1 MAKLKIDV
9 DNLHKQYGKNK
20 VLKGISVKFYE
31 GDVVCI
37 IGPSGS
43 GKSTFLRSLNL
54 LEEGTKGHITV
65 NGYDLTD
72 KATNVDHV
80 RENVGMVFQHF
91 NLFPHMTCLQNIT
104 YAQIKVLKR
113 SKAEAKSKADKLLS
127 LVGLL
132 DQANKYPS
140 QISGGQKQRIAIARA
155 LAMDP
160 EIMLF
165 DEATSALDPEITG
178 EVLTVMKKLA
188 EKHMSMLVVTHEMGF
203 AREVS
208 DRVLFMSEGK
218 ILEEGA
224 PNEIFEDPKSSE
236 LKSFLKSMIRL

>member
-1 MAKLKIDV
+1 MTGVQTCALP
-9 DNLHKQYGKNK
+9 
-20 VLKGISVKFYE
+20 IS
-31 GDVVCI
+31 
-37 IGPSGS
+37 
-43 GKSTFLRSLNL
+43 
-54 LEEGTKGHITV
+54 
-65 NGYDLTD
+65 
-72 KATNVDHV
+72 
-80 RENVGMVFQHF
+80 
-91 NLFPHMTCLQNIT
+91 
-104 YAQIKVLKR
+104 
-113 SKAEAKSKADKLLS
+113 DKLLS

>member
-1 MAKLKIDV
+1 MILKIENLSKSFA
-9 DNLHKQYGKNK
+9 DNE
-20 VLKGISVKFYE
+20 VLK
-31 GDVVCI
+31 DVSLTMDKGEI
-37 IGPSGS
+37 IAVIGSSGS
-43 GKSTFLRSLNL
+43 GKSTMLKCINGLVTPTSGKIAY
-54 LEEGTKGHITV
+54 EGRT
-65 NGYDLTD
+65 
-72 KATNVDHV
+72 
-80 RENVGMVFQHF
+80 GMVFQHF

-104 YAQIKVLKR
+104 YAQVKVLKR
-113 SKAEAKSKADKLLS
+113 SKEEARRKAEELLS

-132 DQANKYPS
+132 DQADKYPA

-178 EVLTVMKKLA
+178 EVLAVMKKLA

-208 DRVLFMSEGK
+208 DRVLFMAEGR

-224 PNEIFEDPKSSE
+224 PSEIFESPKSPE

>member
-1 MAKLKIDV
+1 
-9 DNLHKQYGKNK
+9 
-20 VLKGISVKFYE
+20 
-31 GDVVCI
+31 
-37 IGPSGS
+37 
-43 GKSTFLRSLNL
+43 
-54 LEEGTKGHITV
+54 
-65 NGYDLTD
+65 
-72 KATNVDHV
+72 
-80 RENVGMVFQHF
+80 
-91 NLFPHMTCLQNIT
+91 
-104 YAQIKVLKR
+104 
-113 SKAEAKSKADKLLS
+113 
-127 LVGLL
+127 
-132 DQANKYPS
+132 
-140 QISGGQKQRIAIARA
+140 
-155 LAMDP
+155 MDP

>member
-1 MAKLKIDV
+1 MILKIENLSKSFA
-9 DNLHKQYGKNK
+9 DNE
-20 VLKGISVKFYE
+20 VLK
-31 GDVVCI
+31 DVSLTMDKGEI
-37 IGPSGS
+37 IAVIGSSGS
-43 GKSTFLRSLNL
+43 GKSTMLRCINGLVTPTSGKI
-54 LEEGTKGHITV
+54 EYEGRT
-65 NGYDLTD
+65 
-72 KATNVDHV
+72 
-80 RENVGMVFQHF
+80 GMVFQHF

-104 YAQIKVLKR
+104 YAQVKVLKR
-113 SKAEAKSKADKLLS
+113 SKEEARRKAEELLS

-132 DQANKYPS
+132 DQADKYPA
-140 QISGGQKQRIAIARA
+140 QISGGQKQRTAIARA

-178 EVLTVMKKLA
+178 EVLAVMKKLA

-208 DRVLFMSEGK
+208 DRVLFMAEGR

-224 PNEIFEDPKSSE
+224 PSEIFESPKSPE

>member
-1 MAKLKIDV
+1 MFRERRIRLILKIE
-9 DNLHKQYGKNK
+9 NLSKSFGNHE
-20 VLKGISVKFYE
+20 VLKNVDLTMDKGE
-31 GDVVCI
+31 I
-37 IGPSGS
+37 IAVIGSSGS
-43 GKSTFLRSLNL
+43 GKSTMLRCINGLVKPTSGII
-54 LEEGTKGHITV
+54 EYEG
-65 NGYDLTD
+65 
-72 KATNVDHV
+72 
-80 RENVGMVFQHF
+80 RVGMVFQHF

-132 DQANKYPS
+132 DQANKYPR
-140 QISGGQKQRIAIARA
+140 QKQRIAIARA